1 MVSISKKAV
10 DCLITYHNKFRLL
23 LSSNFIKHFN
33 SQRGLNL
40 HQEIYPKLKSGRIS
54 LNEPSE
60 EVLDS
65 FILHFRQFH
74 LARDVVSPL
83 YLKNH
88 ILEEVNT
95 DFRTEANRIK
105 RYIEDFEESL
115 KKDPVIK
122 LNLIINGKKFKLDN
136 HKDFINT
143 MIYGGKI
150 HSSPDS
156 IERLYYDYF
165 HKNSEEGFK
174 PITKRYFRFN
184 VYSIIFE
191 EIHVL
196 GLIYNEINTILR
208 KLIDIF
214 RKRGKE
220 LKKKID
226 FDDAL
231 KNFNNAIYI
240 TNQLEFQRTKAEIL
254 EEIIVIH
261 KKLKNQENIYKI
273 REQIKAIKDS
283 IKEIPSDFYND
294 PFFNDYFKSPIE
306 FEEMFN
312 RVLPDVGLNDIPIVV
327 LNLDRIHELKK
338 FEKHL
343 NMKYFSYEINQN
355 KLILSYSIA
364 IGKAND
370 LILYLDKR
378 EEIKLDNKFG
388 QTFVFPDL
396 SCFII
401 LSNDPKMALLD
412 YIYARE
418 NSSLDPLK
426 HLYHNKFVEFILS
439 LIKIELNQDS
449 KQPKFN
455 DLEDI
460 FNCRLNIDEMNKYSK
475 PIIRIIKKLIQISYF
490 PRIIEK
496 VELAKEIE
504 SLKKGIENDA
514 AKELIGQALFSYTLS
529 IYLYS
534 VLTNETKFLEKKTEF
549 NEFFKILD
557 LINSKRITNEFF
569 NKLLKFIDQNY
580 KIYKKKSIS

>member
-455 DLEDI
+455 DLE
-460 FNCRLNIDEMNKYSK
+460 
-475 PIIRIIKKLIQISYF
+475 
-490 PRIIEK
+490 
-496 VELAKEIE
+496 
-504 SLKKGIENDA
+504 
-514 AKELIGQALFSYTLS
+514 
-529 IYLYS
+529 
-534 VLTNETKFLEKKTEF
+534 
-549 NEFFKILD
+549 
-557 LINSKRITNEFF
+557 
-569 NKLLKFIDQNY
+569 
-580 KIYKKKSIS
+580 